1 VNFEKWVEIG
11 EMAKTINQAI
21 VKEMVES
28 EYNKTSKEMRWLRSA
43 NKAMTKMRDKLDNL
57 VFEQYPDKPTQE
69 LCNIFY
75 GSMRARVDGKPT
87 VKKVHVGAVEYGR

>member
-1 VNFEKWVEIG
+1 MNFEKWVEIG

-43 NKAMTKMRDKLDNL
+43 SKAMTKMRDKLDNL

-69 LCNIFY
+69 LCNVFY
-75 GSMRARVDGKPT
+75 GARAPT
-87 VKKVHVGAVEYGR
+87 IKKAAS